1 MRKNKKDP
9 ATARPDI
16 THQVRHCVC
25 FVSSLFLRHFKVE
38 PHLVNTVI
46 MRTKGI
52 HSQLSINTLGTG
64 DTRNLS
70 TGDNLGTGDALDQ
83 LLIDP
88 TFGQYLFDTS
98 YVIKTLDPHFN

>member
-1 MRKNKKDP
+1 ML
-9 ATARPDI
+9 
-16 THQVRHCVC
+16 CFF
-25 FVSSLFLRHFKVE
+25 FVSSLFLLCFFVISKVE
-38 PHLVNTVI
+38 LTSVNTVI

-52 HSQLSINTLGTG
+52 HSQLSVNTLGTG
-64 DTRNLS
+64 DTRNLR
-70 TGDNLGTGDALDQ
+70 TGDNLDTGDTLDR